1 MHGIALSWP
10 SSKMALPV
18 ALLLKFAWRVIWGF
32 FCALFSCFSRG
43 AKAPDLSA
51 DVCVVTGA
59 AQGLGRQIALQLAE
73 CGATLVLWDIDK
85 EKVRSVASEIREGG
99 RDAYP
104 YVVDCSNREEVY
116 RVAAQVRE
124 EVGDVAVLINNAGIG
139 IGLGKS
145 YITGE
150 QSDEV
155 IEKTFSINIL
165 AQFWTVRAF
174 LPWMMENNYGYIVN
188 IGSITSFVGWPY
200 SMSYSAAKAAV
211 RSFSESLRY
220 ELLHKGKKGI
230 SVTCVYP
237 AAINTRLMTDPIP
250 LEMFKKK
257 GLPIMSP
264 EDVAKTIV
272 RAMGGNKFEVFIPSS
287 EKVMVLL
294 KRVVP
299 QAAFDVRMHVA
310 SEVHAEIQNKKE

>member
-1 MHGIALSWP
+1 
-10 SSKMALPV
+10 MALPV
-18 ALLLKFAWRVIWGF
+18 ALLLKFFWSVISGS
-32 FCALFSCFSRG
+32 FCALFSCFSRR
-43 AKAPDLSA
+43 AKAPDLSG

-124 EVGDVAVLINNAGIG
+124 EVGDVAVLVNNAGIAV
-139 IGLGKS
+139 LKS
-145 YITGE
+145 YVTGE
-150 QSDEV
+150 DSDEV

-188 IGSITSFVGWPY
+188 VGSIASYMGFPY
-200 SMSYSAAKAAV
+200 MTSYSATKAAV
-211 RSFSESLRY
+211 LSFSESLRY

-237 AAINTRLMTDPIP
+237 AAINTRLITNVVP
-250 LEMFKKK
+250 LETFKQKT
-257 GLPIMSP
+257 LPILSP
-264 EDVAKTIV
+264 EEVARKIV
-272 RAMGGNKFEVFIPSS
+272 RAMGEKKFDVFVPWS
-287 EKVMVLL
+287 EKFMPFFR
-294 KRVVP
+294 RVVP
-299 QAAFDVRMHVA
+299 QAAFDEFA
-310 SEVHAEIQNKKE
+310 NDFSELYGGDQKKEE